1 MRRFVIQRRP
11 DLGQT
16 IVDSLGIKI
25 GPKECAVAQEGA
37 IWIATQ
43 QSKLLHFS
51 GWLHMRKFTQ
61 WVGAGWASGCQQAF
75 QGIAHQPA
83 AAAAGDF
90 GSRPF
95 AAVVRL
101 SYSRGAYPRV
111 EGYSTA
117 GH

>member
-1 MRRFVIQRRP
+1 
-11 DLGQT
+11 
-16 IVDSLGIKI
+16 
-25 GPKECAVAQEGA
+25 
-37 IWIATQ
+37 
-43 QSKLLHFS
+43 
-51 GWLHMRKFTQ
+51 MRKFTQ
-61 WVGAGWASGCQQAF
+61 WVGAEWASGCQQAF

-90 GSRPF
+90 DSRPF

-101 SYSRGAYPRV
+101 SCSPDAYPQV